1 MRPILHP
8 SGHVGSEAEVL
19 HLEVRCARIAH
30 HHERCV
36 AGSQIGRPQA
46 EDVDV
51 AASVVH
57 ASDAGRKTGFLSAL
71 QGAAHDGGDGRRIV
85 HEFSGRGR
93 DAAGHEALV
102 CTTMV
107 GEVVAHRAH
116 QREAVGNLGLPGE
129 EFANVDARHVGPD
142 GPEIAA
148 EFRRRIRL
156 HVVGVELR
164 GPARQPHEDDC
175 LVLRVRN
182 AQRRAGRCQGAQPQ
196 KITQA
201 QAQRAEAS

>member
-8 SGHVGSEAEVL
+8 GGHVRGEAEVL
-19 HLEVRCARIAH
+19 NLEVGCAGVAH
-30 HHERCV
+30 HHEGRV
-36 AGSQIGRPQA
+36 AGSQVRGPEA
-46 EDVDV
+46 KDVDV
-51 AASVVH
+51 AASVVDTG
-57 ASDAGRKTGFLSAL
+57 DAGRKAGFLSSL

-85 HEFSGRGR
+85 DELGGRGR
-93 DAAGHEALV
+93 DASGHKALV
-102 CTTMV
+102 RTAMV

-116 QREAVGNLGLPGE
+116 QREAVGDLGLPGE
-129 EFANVDARHVGPD
+129 EFANIDARHVGPD

-164 GPARQPHEDDC
+164 GAARQPHKDDG

-182 AQRRAGRCQGAQPQ
+182 AQRRAGRCQRAQPQ

-201 QAQRAEAS
+201 QAQGADAS